1 MKQQIYFHP
10 IFYSKRDIIA
20 ALSAIKLAARTY
32 VIAFFRNKKLL
43 RNEGHAPT
51 PLYFLKRIM
60 RPASMKIVGSNPA
73 LVIGT

>member
-32 VIAFFRNKKLL
+32 VIAFFRNKKII
-43 RNEGHAPT
+43 
-51 PLYFLKRIM
+51 K
-60 RPASMKIVGSNPA
+60 K
-73 LVIGT
+73 